1 MFWYKTTSKE
11 ILQARNTV
19 FLRDIL
25 PILKEKNFVSA
36 PFKDAW
42 FGYHA
47 GLGYMYDMCRLREG
61 KFLELLTTTICRK
74 DNYIQIRIMAFELTP
89 RLKSLSLLKNIDGL
103 AYKIRPNNKKEM
115 RLDTDFFE
123 RAPILSKKFWQ
134 EPCKLGHYFTKSGY
148 LKQVE
153 RLRRAVKAE
162 IFQIDD
168 YFTKW
173 YLVHTP
179 NLTQWNGK
187 IIEKR

>member
-1 MFWYKTTSKE
+1 
-11 ILQARNTV
+11 
-19 FLRDIL
+19 
-25 PILKEKNFVSA
+25 
-36 PFKDAW
+36 
-42 FGYHA
+42 
-47 GLGYMYDMCRLREG
+47 MYDMCRLRES

-89 RLKSLSLLKNIDGL
+89 RLKSLSLLKSINGI
-103 AYKIRPNNKKEM
+103 AYKVRPNNEKEM

-123 RAPILSKKFWQ
+123 SAPILSKNFWRD
-134 EPCKLGHYFTKSGY
+134 PCKLGHYFTKRGY

-153 RLRRAVKAE
+153 KLRRTVKAE
-162 IFQIDD
+162 VSQIDD
-168 YFTKW
+168 YFKKW

>member
-1 MFWYKTTSKE
+1 MFWYKATSKE
-11 ILQARNTV
+11 ILQARITV

-42 FGYHA
+42 FGYYA
-47 GLGYMYDMCRLREG
+47 GLGYMYDMCRLCEG

-74 DNYIQIRIMAFELTP
+74 DNYIQIRIMAFELAP

-103 AYKIRPNNKKEM
+103 AYKIRPNNEKEM

-123 RAPILSKKFWQ
+123 RAPILSKKVWQ
-134 EPCKLGHYFTKSGY
+134 GPCKLGHYFTKSGY
-148 LKQVE
+148 LKQVK

-173 YLVHTP
+173 YLIHTP

-187 IIEKR
+187 TIEKR

>member
-1 MFWYKTTSKE
+1 MFWYKATSKE

-74 DNYIQIRIMAFELTP
+74 DNYIQIRIMAFELAP

-103 AYKIRPNNKKEM
+103 AYKIRPNNEKEM

-123 RAPILSKKFWQ
+123 HAPILSKKFWQ
-134 EPCKLGHYFTKSGY
+134 GPCKLGPDFTKSGY
-148 LKQVE
+148 LQQVE
-153 RLRRAVKAE
+153 RLRRTVKAE

-168 YFTKW
+168 YFKKW

-179 NLTQWNGK
+179 NLTQWDGK
-187 IIEKR
+187 TIEKR

>member
-1 MFWYKTTSKE
+1 MFWYKATSKE

-25 PILKEKNFVSA
+25 PILKDKNFVSA

-42 FGYHA
+42 FGYYA
-47 GLGYMYDMCRLREG
+47 GLGYMYDMCRLCEG
-61 KFLELLTTTICRK
+61 KFLEFLTTTICRK
-74 DNYIQIRIMAFELTP
+74 DNYIQIRIMAFELAP

-103 AYKIRPNNKKEM
+103 AYKIRPNNEKEM
-115 RLDTDFFE
+115 CLDTDFFE

-134 EPCKLGHYFTKSGY
+134 GPCNLRHYFTKSGY
-148 LKQVE
+148 LKQIE
-153 RLRRAVKAE
+153 KLRRAVQAKVS
-162 IFQIDD
+162 QIDD
-168 YFTKW
+168 YFKKW
-173 YLVHTP
+173 YSVHMP